1 MSRLWVAVAVA
12 SLGCLVLKQIG
23 YVVPS
28 RWLRAERVRAFVDV
42 LPVALLSALIAVSTF
57 ASGTR
62 LVLDSRAAGLLTAVV
77 LVAVRAPFLVV
88 VVAAC
93 GVAAGVH
100 ALVG

>member
-1 MSRLWVAVAVA
+1 
-12 SLGCLVLKQIG
+12 
-23 YVVPS
+23 VPA
-28 RWLRAERVRAFVDV
+28 RWLQGARVRSFVDV

-57 ASGTR
+57 ATGSR
-62 LVLDSRAAGLLTAVV
+62 LVLDSRAAGLLAAVV

>member
-1 MSRLWVAVAVA
+1 VTLWVAVVVS
-12 SLGCLVLKQIG
+12 SLGCAAFKQLG
-23 YVVPS
+23 QVVPA
-28 RWLRAERVRAFVDV
+28 RWLQGARVRSFVDV

-57 ASGTR
+57 ATGSR
-62 LVLDSRAAGLLTAVV
+62 LVLDSRAAGLLAAVV